1 MYYTHGYGTNV
12 HINAIV
18 RMVHSLSNHLVVW
31 SNLLAE
37 GIPPFLTG
45 VIQGAGGVVTPILV
59 DQLHIHSAILKL
71 MTTHLQNKLCYS
83 QLLTGRTLQDMCVPI
98 HHSREVVGAL
108 VKTSLTGSNCILK
121 GLLGKYEFHFLSAFI
136 LLSPEKCT

>member
-1 MYYTHGYGTNV
+1 
-12 HINAIV
+12 
-18 RMVHSLSNHLVVW
+18 MVHSLSNQLVVW

-83 QLLTGRTLQDMCVPI
+83 QLLTGRTLQVVIYMYVPI
-98 HHSREVVGAL
+98 HHSREVSRRFGA
-108 VKTSLTGSNCILK
+108 NILDW
-121 GLLGKYEFHFLSAFI
+121 F
-136 LLSPEKCT
+136 